1 MNKTRIII
9 GLLVTIVVI
18 YIVGAFIF
26 SQKVFPTTKLSDH
39 NIEMITRD
47 SLAKT
52 VKKQFNEETI
62 AISDEVVID
71 YEPKLVDL
79 GASIDSDKLSK
90 DIDENQNPLMWP
102 IQIFND
108 QNYDLTKYIEIDEG
122 SLNGLLVTDGLL
134 QDSERTKSVNAKTKF
149 DDKTELYVIKDE
161 VYGNILN
168 DDFKT
173 DLIKA
178 IQSGE
183 TEFDATEY
191 YKKPSVTSKDL
202 ENDVDLLNSKLK
214 RKITVM
220 FGNAEYVIPAK
231 DVATFIYINDDG
243 DIDVDNNTLYSY
255 LVDISAD
262 YDSAAKVNG
271 KRMITIY
278 YIDNAYYQ
286 IENGLLADGD
296 ADIVG
301 ETTVEEHEQDSR
313 QTSVPTNSTYIE
325 VSISNQYMW
334 LYNDGELV
342 LGTNVVTG
350 NKKEGWDTP
359 TGTFS
364 VWSKETNKTLNGA
377 TVGFDYQVPV
387 DYWMAIDYTGVGIHD
402 IDWLTSANASTT
414 GDVYLD
420 DGSHGCINV
429 PDDLMK
435 KVYDNTPLGTPVYVM
450 P

>member
-1 MNKTRIII
+1 MSKKGIII
-9 GLLVTIVVI
+9 GLIVTIVVI
-18 YIVGAFIF
+18 YIVGAFAF
-26 SQKVFPTTKLSDH
+26 SQNVFPTTKLSDH
-39 NIEMITRD
+39 EIGMITRD

-52 VKKQFNEETI
+52 VKTQFNEETI
-62 AISDEVVID
+62 VINDEVVTN

-79 GASIDSDKLSK
+79 GATIDSDALSE
-90 DIDENQNPLMWP
+90 DIDANQNPLMWP

-108 QNYDLTKYIEIDEG
+108 QNYDLTKYIKIDEG
-122 SLNGLLVTDGLL
+122 ALNGLLVTDGLL

-161 VYGNILN
+161 VYGNVLN

-173 DLIKA
+173 DLIAA
-178 IQSGE
+178 IQNGE
-183 TEFDATEY
+183 TEFDATQY
-191 YKKPSVTSKDL
+191 YKKPSIVAEDL
-202 ENDVDLLNSKLK
+202 TTDVELLNSRLS
-214 RKITVM
+214 RKVTVM
-220 FGNAEYVIPAK
+220 FGNAEYEIPAS
-231 DVATFIYINDDG
+231 DVATFIYVEDG
-243 DIDVDNNTLYSY
+243 EIAVDNSTLYSY
-255 LVDISAD
+255 LVDVSAD

-271 KRMITIY
+271 QRMITIY

-286 IENGLLADGD
+286 IENGLLSDSD

-301 ETTVEEHEQDSR
+301 ETTVEEHEQDNR

-325 VSISNQYMW
+325 ISISNQYMW

-364 VWSKETNKTLNGA
+364 VWSKETNKVLNGS
-377 TVGFDYQVPV
+377 TVGFDYEVPV

-402 IDWLTSANASTT
+402 IDWLTSSNASTT
-414 GDVYLD
+414 GDVYKT